1 MGGEKGEYTYPV
13 VTVGHTLKN
22 TLTIIYGDFAP
33 IGFKND

>member
-1 MGGEKGEYTYPV
+1 MGVGKGEYTYPV

-22 TLTIIYGDFAP
+22 TLTIYGDFAP